1 MHNLVIIPA
10 RRNSIRLKNK
20 NLLKI
25 QNKTLVEHSINFAKK
40 NIQFCNILVSTDS
53 KKIIEISIKKKVL
66 CPWIRPKKFSTSK
79 SSTESVISHALKW
92 YEKNVS
98 IVDFIILLQP
108 TTPFRTKKTF
118 NRCLESVKKNPL
130 STIIT
135 FKKNKKFFFQMKKKK
150 LVLKNENFIE
160 PTGSIYIISSNK
172 FKKFN
177 NIYSGK
183 VTPILTSNEIENIDI
198 DYEQDYSKAKKY
210 LRGYNK

>member
-53 KKIIEISIKKKVL
+53 KKIREISIKKKVL

-92 YEKNVS
+92 YEKTVS

-118 NRCLESVKKNPL
+118 NRCLESAKKNPL

-135 FKKNKKFFFQMKKKK
+135 FKKNKKIFFKIKKKK
-150 LVLKNENFIE
+150 LVLNKENFIE

-198 DYEQDYSKAKKY
+198 DYKQDYIKAKKH